1 MIRNK
6 PVGILSKKT
15 SYDIWIG
22 ENLLKQKNKDL
33 SLTLAH
39 KKIAIITDKNVHASQ
54 YSNLMNQV
62 ADLDIYPHLF
72 LIEPGESSKSWDIL
86 KKFLIG

>member
-6 PVGILSKKT
+6 TVGILSKKT

-33 SLTLAH
+33 GLTLAH

-54 YSNLMNQV
+54 YPNL
-62 ADLDIYPHLF
+62 LDHASKQTI
-72 LIEPGESSKSWDIL
+72 IGESIKGQL
-86 KKFLIG
+86 

>member
-6 PVGILSKKT
+6 TVGILSKKT

-33 SLTLAH
+33 GLTLAQ
-39 KKIAIITDKNVHASQ
+39 KKVAVITDKNESLYASTRKF
-54 YSNLMNQV
+54 NLDKVPFIIIFKN
-62 ADLDIYPHLF
+62 
-72 LIEPGESSKSWDIL
+72 K
-86 KKFLIG
+86 

>member
-6 PVGILSKKT
+6 TVGILSKKT

-33 SLTLAH
+33 GLILAH
-39 KKIAIITDKNVHASQ
+39 KKIAI
-54 YSNLMNQV
+54 NQISGILGIV
-62 ADLDIYPHLF
+62 KSEEWL
-72 LIEPGESSKSWDIL
+72 EESHGFTLRSGWS
-86 KKFLIG
+86 